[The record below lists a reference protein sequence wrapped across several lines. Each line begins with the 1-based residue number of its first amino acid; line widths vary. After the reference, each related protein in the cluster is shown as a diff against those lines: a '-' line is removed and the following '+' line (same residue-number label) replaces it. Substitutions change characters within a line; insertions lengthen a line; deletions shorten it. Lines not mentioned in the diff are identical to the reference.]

1 MMLGNLACFLCL
13 AYDFT
18 LAFSLVKR
26 ERVHVRGGGAMKYE
40 EWKGQKSGID
50 WRNGLYI
57 IRSSR

>member
-18 LAFSLVKR
+18 LASTPVKW
-26 ERVHVRGGGAMKYE
+26 ERVHIRSRKYE